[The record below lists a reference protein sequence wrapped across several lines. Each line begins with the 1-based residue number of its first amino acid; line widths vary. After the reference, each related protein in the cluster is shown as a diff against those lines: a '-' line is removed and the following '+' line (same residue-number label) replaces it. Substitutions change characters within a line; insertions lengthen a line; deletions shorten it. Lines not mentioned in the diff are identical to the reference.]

1 MRAKRRRRALRL
13 LRKPRRMRRW
23 KVCDGQHKDQEPPGS
38 SICRLTP
45 ALRSAYTAQTVRTAL
60 RGSGDGRVAQREST
74 AFTRQGSQVQSLSRP
89 PCYSTE
95 IVVAFA
101 FWAHSRTLR
110 FQLLSH
116 SGHSKGLIMAT
127 IRKRNDRWQVQVRRQ
142 GFAPVAR
149 SFRLRTDAQEWAREM
164 ERQADRNDLPQLQ
177 DTLSDLSL
185 GDLVKR
191 YRDFVVPEKKGAEVE
206 IIVLNA
212 FLREPICKRPLS
224 KLTPSDF
231 IQYRNSRLKCVQS
244 STLRRQLNP
253 IRHMFQ
259 IAINEWGIPL
269 KENPLDKVTLKAKD
283 NRRERRLKDGE
294 YEKLLAAARTRQNLF
309 IEKIIILAIE
319 TGMRRGE
326 ILNLCWD
333 QVDLK
338 RRSVTILESKNG
350 YSRTIPITQ
359 LATIT
364 LQALP
369 RDDARV
375 FPTTANALRLSWD
388 RMLEGTGIEDLH
400 FHDLRHEAIS
410 RFFEMGLTVPE
421 VASISGHRDT
431 RMLLRYA
438 HSDIK
443 RVQVKLEQGQ
453 SVHQV
458 QI

>member
-1 MRAKRRRRALRL
+1 
-13 LRKPRRMRRW
+13 
-23 KVCDGQHKDQEPPGS
+23 
-38 SICRLTP
+38 
-45 ALRSAYTAQTVRTAL
+45 
-60 RGSGDGRVAQREST
+60 
-74 AFTRQGSQVQSLSRP
+74 
-89 PCYSTE
+89 
-95 IVVAFA
+95 
-101 FWAHSRTLR
+101 
-110 FQLLSH
+110 
-116 SGHSKGLIMAT
+116 MAA

-149 SFRLRTDAQEWAREM
+149 SFQLKTDAQEWAREM
-164 ERQADRNDLPQLQ
+164 ERQADRNDLPKLQ
-177 DTLSDLSL
+177 DKSSDISL

-191 YRDFVVPEKKGAEVE
+191 YRDFVVPDKKGADVE

-212 FLREPICKRPLS
+212 FLKNAMCKKKISGLGAVDFAKYRDKRLQDI
-224 KLTPSDF
+224 TPS
-231 IQYRNSRLKCVQS
+231 SLK
-244 STLRRQLNP
+244 RQLAP

-294 YEKLLAAARTRQNLF
+294 YEKLLAAARTRQNPF
-309 IEKIIILAIE
+309 IEKIIVFAIE

-359 LATIT
+359 LAALT
-364 LQALP
+364 LQSLSK
-369 RDDARV
+369 DDARV
-375 FPTTANALRLSWD
+375 FPTTANSLRLAWD
-388 RMLEGTGIEDLH
+388 RMLKGTGIEDLH

-453 SVHQV
+453 GLHQP
-458 QI
+458 QT